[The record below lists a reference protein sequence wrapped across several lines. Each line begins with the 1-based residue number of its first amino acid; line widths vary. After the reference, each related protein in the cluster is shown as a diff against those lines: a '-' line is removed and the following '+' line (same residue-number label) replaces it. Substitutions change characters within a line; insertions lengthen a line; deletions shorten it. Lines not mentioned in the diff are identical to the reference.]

1 MPKST
6 SLHNQH
12 IQVEKGQ
19 EVDPQSAGNGG
30 VVMKENWTII
40 LSDRVY
46 GDQFRVTIDK
56 DTRNE
61 IVQQLTG
68 GIVLAGGEFPSV

>member
-1 MPKST
+1 
-6 SLHNQH
+6 
-12 IQVEKGQ
+12 
-19 EVDPQSAGNGG
+19 
-30 VVMKENWTII
+30 MKENWTII

-61 IVQQLTG
+61 IVKQLTG